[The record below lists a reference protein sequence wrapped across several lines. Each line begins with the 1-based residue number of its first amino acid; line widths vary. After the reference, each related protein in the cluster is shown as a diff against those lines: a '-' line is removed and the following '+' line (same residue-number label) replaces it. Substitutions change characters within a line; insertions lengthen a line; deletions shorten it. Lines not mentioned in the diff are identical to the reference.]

1 MLNFIIKLNN
11 INYSTNNKIVTSNIA
26 ETYVDNT
33 FLFTANEINNPLID
47 AMSNGDAKSMLN
59 NLNMTS
65 WTESLLLFLLLF
77 FIGLSGIVFNYRNY
91 LVTMLCIEIMYLGIT
106 ICFLIVSVATCDPK
120 GQIYG
125 LILLIVAAAESAI
138 GLGVLVV
145 LYKFGNSIDFSDY
158 QELRG

>member
-1 MLNFIIKLNN
+1 MLNLLIK
-11 INYSTNNKIVTSNIA
+11 
-26 ETYVDNT
+26 
-33 FLFTANEINNPLID
+33 INNMINITNEPV
-47 AMSNGDAKSMLN
+47 SNTSTSITTGTDQMVFTN
-59 NLNMTS
+59 GTNQMVENLNRWMLDLPNQLTHVTS

-106 ICFLIVSVATCDPK
+106 ICFLIVSVATADPK

>member
-1 MLNFIIKLNN
+1 MINWIVKINN
-11 INYSTNNKIVTSNIA
+11 ITNKNIENVMNETSLQMNAIASEPNWILNI
-26 ETYVDNT
+26 
-33 FLFTANEINNPLID
+33 
-47 AMSNGDAKSMLN
+47 SNQLTHV
-59 NLNMTS
+59 TS

-106 ICFLIVSVATCDPK
+106 VCFLIVSVSTSDPK
-120 GQIYG
+120 GQIYA
-125 LILLIVAAAESAI
+125 LILLIAAAAESAI

-158 QELRG
+158 QELKG

>member
-1 MLNFIIKLNN
+1 MFIKINSIINEPLKEN
-11 INYSTNNKIVTSNIA
+11 IVSAEKIDSWLLDLPNQLTHVT
-26 ETYVDNT
+26 T
-33 FLFTANEINNPLID
+33 
-47 AMSNGDAKSMLN
+47 
-59 NLNMTS
+59 
-65 WTESLLLFLLLF
+65 WTEPLLLFLLLS

-91 LVTMLCIEIMYLGIT
+91 LVTMLCVEIMYLGIT
-106 ICFLIVSVATCDPK
+106 VCFLIVSVATADPK

-138 GLGVLVV
+138 GLGILVV

>member
-1 MLNFIIKLNN
+1 MLKLILKVNNIINLNN
-11 INYSTNNKIVTSNIA
+11 DTETTAPVINNLTENWLLDLSNQF
-26 ETYVDNT
+26 TYV
-33 FLFTANEINNPLID
+33 
-47 AMSNGDAKSMLN
+47 
-59 NLNMTS
+59 TS

-106 ICFLIVSVATCDPK
+106 VCFLIVSVATSDPK
-120 GQIYG
+120 GQIYA
-125 LILLIVAAAESAI
+125 LILLIAAASESAI

-145 LYKFGNSIDFSDY
+145 LYKFGKSIDFADY